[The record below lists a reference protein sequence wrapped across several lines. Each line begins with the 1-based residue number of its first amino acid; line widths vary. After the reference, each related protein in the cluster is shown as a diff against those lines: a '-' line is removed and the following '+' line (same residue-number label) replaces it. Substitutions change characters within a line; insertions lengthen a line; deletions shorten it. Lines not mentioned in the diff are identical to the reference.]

1 MLLKDQLSHS
11 GSWLFRWRS
20 YLPVLFLGFLATQ
33 LVDYSHPLGSERA
46 DLALEAGCLLVG
58 FLGLAIRAHVVGHSP
73 SRTSGRNTK
82 TQIADVLN
90 TTGLYSVTRNPL
102 YVGNLLMWVGAAMF
116 FHDMT
121 VVLITIC
128 AYWLYY
134 ERIVAAEESYLETH
148 FGSAYT
154 DWAARTPVF
163 LPKLT
168 GYVRPALPFSWR
180 TVLRREYS
188 GMFGLVA
195 TLFLFETLG
204 DFVSDGTWA
213 VEPVWIAVMGLA
225 TAAYLALKVT
235 KRRTTWLDAT
245 GR

>member
-1 MLLKDQLSHS
+1 MLLKDQLPHS

-33 LVDYSHPLGSERA
+33 FADYSHPLDSERA

-73 SRTSGRNTK
+73 GRTSGRNTK

-90 TTGLYSVTRNPL
+90 TTGLYSLTRNPL
-102 YVGNLLMWVGAAMF
+102 YVGNLLMWIGAAMF

-121 VVLITIC
+121 VVLITIS
-128 AYWLYY
+128 AFWLYY
-134 ERIVAAEESYLETH
+134 ERIVAAEESYLESH

-168 GYVRPALPFSWR
+168 GYVRPELAFSWR

-188 GMFGLVA
+188 GMFGLVS
-195 TLFLFETLG
+195 TLFVLEVLG
-204 DFVSDGTWA
+204 DVASEGTWHI
-213 VEPVWIAVMGLA
+213 EPLWAALMGMA
-225 TAAYLALKVT
+225 TVVYMTLKLT
-235 KRRTTWLDAT
+235 KRRTTWLDAM